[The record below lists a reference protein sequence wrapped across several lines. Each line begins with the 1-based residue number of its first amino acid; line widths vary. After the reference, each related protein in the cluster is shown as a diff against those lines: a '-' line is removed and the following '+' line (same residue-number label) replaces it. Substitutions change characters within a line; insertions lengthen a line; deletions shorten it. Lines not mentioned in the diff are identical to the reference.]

1 MNKCIF
7 MIMISLPLFFISTSA
22 DGFQSSKKNQDVPV
36 ELMPKKQKDLI
47 AKYID
52 LKSRY
57 TENSRSKTINAVVKK
72 ETASGLTKDFKDLL
86 INTNEDLSINGI
98 KDWVGTVVVN
108 SSSISLYVYLNSREL
123 VHFTISTTGMN
134 KEVLDTVKTLANGN
148 LVRFS
153 IESTKDFQL
162 KFQEVSLTS
171 SHLFAGVKPLNL
183 ISLVSV
189 K

>member
-1 MNKCIF
+1 MLI
-7 MIMISLPLFFISTSA
+7 IALALFFVSNSA

-52 LKSRY
+52 LKSKY
-57 TENSRSKTINAVVKK
+57 TENSKSKTINAVVKK
-72 ETASGLTKDFKDLL
+72 ETASGLAKDFKDLL

-108 SSSISLYVYLNSREL
+108 SSSISLYVYLNKHQV

-134 KEVLDTVKTLANGN
+134 KEVLDTVKILTSGN
-148 LVRFS
+148 LVKFS
-153 IESTKDFQL
+153 IESTKEVQL
-162 KFQEVSLTS
+162 KFQETRLTS
-171 SHLFAGVKPLNL
+171 GHLYIGVKPSNL
-183 ISLVSV
+183 TSLVLV

>member
-1 MNKCIF
+1 MNKYLVIV
-7 MIMISLPLFFISTSA
+7 IISLPLFFVSNSA

-72 ETASGLTKDFKDLL
+72 ETATGLAKDFKDLL

-123 VHFTISTTGMN
+123 IHFTISTTGMN
-134 KEVLDTVKTLANGN
+134 KEVFETVKTLTNGN
-148 LVRFS
+148 LVKFS
-153 IESTKDFQL
+153 IESSKEFQL

-171 SHLFAGVKPLNL
+171 SHLFAGVKPSNL
-183 ISLVSV
+183 TSLVPV